1 MVVAAFQE
9 VTVEG
14 ELIRRFHSGQM
25 RAWDSEKRF
34 VIMSGSTQVGKTCFG
49 PHWLER
55 EIDNTGSQGD
65 YLAVTATF
73 KLLKLK
79 MQPEFLNLFER
90 TLDLGVWHESDRIF
104 TSHDRYHGAEAWRV
118 IFVSAT
124 NPEGA
129 ESATA
134 KAAWCDELGQHQF
147 KRETWEAITRRLTLA
162 QGRGLGTTTLY
173 ELGWLKTELYDRW
186 KDGDPDIDWIEVD
199 ALVNPVF
206 PRAEY
211 ERQKRILPGWKFNM
225 FYRGMYDRPA
235 GIVYDSFS
243 TDQVI
248 DRFEVPPE
256 WPRYVGHDFGPNNT
270 VALWFAQNPGT
281 GNLIVYRIYHSGGKS
296 TIEHAEKFKELS
308 EGENILSRVGGARHE
323 QGWRDAFTA
332 AGWPIRE
339 PRLYEVSAGI
349 QRVYGWHKLNR
360 LFVFRDCTEYIDE
373 KLSYS
378 YALDDNYDPI
388 PDKIDQK
395 SKFHCMDAERYAI
408 TFLAPELAMSNQRE
422 TPVHRLGKKA
432 E

>member
-9 VTVEG
+9 VTADG

-25 RAWDSEKRF
+25 RAWESTKRF
-34 VIMSGSTQVGKTCFG
+34 VILSGSTQVGKTCFG

-162 QGRGLGTTTLY
+162 QGRVLGTTTLY

-186 KDGDPDIDWIEVD
+186 KNGDTDIDWIEVD

-211 ERQKRILPGWKFNM
+211 ERQKPRYDALRALIDARLRAKLTQAELAARMGVSQSVVARLEGAGSSPRIDTLAAAATAMGCELEVKFKK
-225 FYRGMYDRPA
+225 RRRPA
-235 GIVYDSFS
+235 
-243 TDQVI
+243 
-248 DRFEVPPE
+248 
-256 WPRYVGHDFGPNNT
+256 
-270 VALWFAQNPGT
+270 A
-281 GNLIVYRIYHSGGKS
+281 
-296 TIEHAEKFKELS
+296 
-308 EGENILSRVGGARHE
+308 
-323 QGWRDAFTA
+323 
-332 AGWPIRE
+332 
-339 PRLYEVSAGI
+339 
-349 QRVYGWHKLNR
+349 
-360 LFVFRDCTEYIDE
+360 
-373 KLSYS
+373 
-378 YALDDNYDPI
+378 
-388 PDKIDQK
+388 
-395 SKFHCMDAERYAI
+395 
-408 TFLAPELAMSNQRE
+408 
-422 TPVHRLGKKA
+422 
-432 E
+432 